1 MTTFRLD
8 GTEGPGTHVFI
19 VGVGTYPHLKD
30 GKGTPTP
37 QPMGMGQLT
46 SPPLSAMK
54 LLEWVDRELDN
65 PLAPLKSIEVL
76 VSQPTLA
83 QYLDRDGHA
92 QPIAGATLANFVKAA
107 QAWFDRAGSD
117 PGNVAI
123 FYFCGH
129 GLGDGLNSQ
138 LLLEDYGS
146 ENKPLRHAI
155 NFSAFRLSMGACK
168 ATKQLF
174 LLDACRVVD
183 PTMLLDPYNLGDSGL
198 APGNVTRMPSQVA
211 NPVIYA
217 ARAGE
222 QAFGPPN
229 GVSYF
234 TEALLQ
240 GLGRCGV
247 YLSKGIRWAVSPNQL
262 QLAIAGL
269 LDDYSG
275 KPHCP
280 VDGLVGTGFEIH
292 FLNKSPEV
300 VVSVSLRPS
309 ATHADAT
316 IKATCSGVEYV
327 RQDRN
332 HPWRTFLPSGQCA
345 VNAEFAPPPKYKVAP
360 ITLHLQPPWQE
371 IELEVT

>member
-8 GTEGPGTHVFI
+8 ESEGPGTHVFI
-19 VGVGTYPHLKD
+19 VGVGAYPHLKGGT
-30 GKGTPTP
+30 GKETP
-37 QPMGMGQLT
+37 QPLGMGQLT

-54 LLEWVDRELDN
+54 LLEWVDCELSN
-65 PLAPLKSIEVL
+65 PLAPLKSIEIL
-76 VSQPTLA
+76 VSQPTPA
-83 QYLDRDGHA
+83 QYVDKAGLVA
-92 QPIAGATLANFVKAA
+92 EISGATLANFVKAA
-107 QAWFDRAGSD
+107 DTWCARAGSD
-117 PGNVAI
+117 PSNVAI

-138 LLLEDYGS
+138 LLLADYGS
-146 ENKPLRHAI
+146 ENRPLRHAI
-155 NFSAFRLSMGACK
+155 NFSAFRLAMGACK

-183 PTMLLDPYNLGDSGL
+183 PTMLLDPFNLGDSGL
-198 APGNVTRMPSQVA
+198 APGNVTKMPTHVA
-211 NPVIYA
+211 NPVIYSA
-217 ARAGE
+217 KAGE

-229 GVSYF
+229 GISYF
-234 TEALLQ
+234 TEALLH

-247 YLSKGIRWAVSPNQL
+247 YLSKGTKWAVSPNQL
-262 QLAIAGL
+262 QMAIAGL

-292 FLNKSPEV
+292 FLGKSPEV

-309 ATHADAT
+309 APHVEAT
-316 IKATCSGVEYV
+316 IKATCSGKEYV
-327 RQDRN
+327 RQDPI
-332 HPWRTFLPSGQCA
+332 HPWRTFLPSGRCA
-345 VNAEFAPPPKYKVAP
+345 VNAEFAAP
-360 ITLHLQPPWQE
+360 QKFKALPVTLHLHPPWQE